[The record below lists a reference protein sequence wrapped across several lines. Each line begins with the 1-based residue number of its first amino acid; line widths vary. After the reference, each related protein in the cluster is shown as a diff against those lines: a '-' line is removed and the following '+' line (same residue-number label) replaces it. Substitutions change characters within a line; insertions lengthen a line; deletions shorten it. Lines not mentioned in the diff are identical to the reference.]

1 MKQKKEN
8 NRLKTII
15 YAIIIGFAVIAFWRG
30 IWGLLDLYVFPNN
43 LELSLWTTTILG
55 IFILTFTH
63 HLIKELTE
71 S

>member
-8 NRLKTII
+8 SIIKTAI

-30 IWGLLDLYVFPNN
+30 VWGLLDIYVFPSN

-55 IFILTFTH
+55 IIILAFTH
-63 HLIKELTE
+63 HLIKEF